1 MVQFCEE
8 VYNRIMN
15 KNFTEE
21 QIQAMIE
28 KIKKIKPEEAT
39 RERAIKILGMLPEVA
54 EDITGALKQLVKE
67 SEKKPPTN

>member
-39 RERAIKILGMLPEVA
+39 RERAIKILSMLPKVA

-67 SEKKPPTN
+67 SEKKPPAN